1 LQLELFPKGFD
12 GHSLSVRV
20 PWRSAVPQEVME
32 KIAQPLEDE
41 LNTVRGVDSMTA
53 SCSSSSASVYLRFK
67 QGTDMD
73 VAYREVR
80 DRLERAKLRFPED
93 VEYTYIYKMDMSGI
107 PVCMIGMAYDVPPEV
122 DLYDF
127 VNKKIVTPLTRIDGV
142 ANVDARGLD
151 EKEIIIEI
159 DKAKSEAY
167 GLDIY
172 TLSRK
177 LRGDNFNLA
186 SGNVQDGGKK
196 YLLKSTST
204 YHTIDQLRNLPI
216 STNVIL
222 SDVAVL
228 KYEPE
233 ERRYVTRVNSKKAMA
248 ITVTKEST
256 ANTVAVCDQVV
267 AELERMKQD
276 PELAAF
282 DLHMYVN
289 QGGIVMTQLNTLY
302 TNGKIGAFFAAI
314 VLYLFLRRLRITLII
329 TLAIPLCLF
338 ISVAAMY
345 FAGES
350 LNLLTILGLV
360 ICVGLLVDNSVV

>member
-1 LQLELFPKGFD
+1 
-12 GHSLSVRV
+12 
-20 PWRSAVPQEVME
+20 
-32 KIAQPLEDE
+32 
-41 LNTVRGVDSMTA
+41 
-53 SCSSSSASVYLRFK
+53 
-67 QGTDMD
+67 MD

-93 VEYTYIYKMDMSGI
+93 VEYSYIYKMDTSGI
-107 PVCMIGMAYDVPPEV
+107 PVCMIGMAYDVSPDV

-127 VNKKIVTPLTRIDGV
+127 VNRKIITPLLRIDGI

-159 DKAKSEAY
+159 DKDKSEAY
-167 GLDIY
+167 NLDIY
-172 TLSRK
+172 TLSQK

-204 YHTIDQLRNLPI
+204 YRTMEELRNLPL

-222 SDVAVL
+222 GDIAVL

-233 ERRYVTRVNSKKAMA
+233 EKRYITRVNSKKAMA
-248 ITVTKEST
+248 ITLTKEST
-256 ANTVAVCDQVV
+256 ANTVAVCEQVV
-267 AELERMKQD
+267 AELNRIKED
-276 PELAAF
+276 PELAEF
-282 DLHMYVN
+282 ELHMYLN
-289 QGGIVMTQLNTLY
+289 QGGIVMAQLDTLFS
-302 TNGKIGAFFAAI
+302 NGKIGAIFAAI
-314 VLYLFLRRLRITLII
+314 ILYLFLRRIRITLII

-338 ISVAAMY
+338 MSVAVMY

-360 ICVGLLVDNSVV
+360 ICVGPVSYTHLTLPTKR